1 MRLDSMNAST
11 QPAHAPSVRSDRVR
25 QITTLVAI
33 LAAFLV
39 NVLSNVYPLN
49 GENIGEISNTFFSK
63 VLIIPANYAFA
74 IWGLIYLGLIAFGI
88 YQLLP
93 AQRQNPRLR
102 RMSYW
107 LVVACLAQIVWV
119 YLFLSKQFGLSVT
132 AMVWILLPL
141 IGSYERLEVGRR
153 RVPQAEKWL
162 AHVPIGI
169 YLGWISVATVV
180 NVASA
185 LFATGW
191 NGWGLDPQG
200 WTVLMLG
207 VSALIA
213 AMIAI
218 KQRNAAVPLVI
229 VWALVAIAIRQI
241 AIPFVSIAAG
251 GLAIVLLLLIV
262 FGRWKVAPP
271 LLEDRR

>member
-1 MRLDSMNAST
+1 MNASH
-11 QPAHAPSVRSDRVR
+11 QPVHSTSTRSSDRVR
-25 QITTLVAI
+25 QLITFVAI

-39 NVLSNVYPLN
+39 NVLSNLYPIN
-49 GENIGEISNTFFSK
+49 GANIGELSNTLFGK
-63 VLIIPANYAFA
+63 LLIIPANYAFA

-102 RMSYW
+102 RMGYW

-119 YLFLSKQFGLSVT
+119 YLFLSRQFGLSVT
-132 AMVWILLPL
+132 AMLWILLPL
-141 IGSYERLEVGRR
+141 IGSYQRLEVGRR
-153 RVPQAEKWL
+153 RVSQSEKWL

-185 LFATGW
+185 LYASDW
-191 NGWGLDPQG
+191 DGWGLDPQG

-207 VSALIA
+207 VSAAIA
-213 AMIAI
+213 AAVAI
-218 KQRNAAVPLVI
+218 RQRNAAIPLVI
-229 VWALVAIAIRQI
+229 VWALVAIAIRQV
-241 AIPFVSIAAG
+241 AIPFVTIAAG

-262 FGRWKVAPP
+262 FGRWKAAPP